1 MWGEPEM
8 AASSNNRPALV
19 PERATSFFTADGVQL
34 GGTWFLPLEGTPVL
48 AAIVITCGGGI
59 PARFYHRLARFLA
72 ARGAAVLTFDYRGIG
87 ESRRGS
93 LKEMRTGVETWGA
106 ADLDAAFMLARQS
119 YPDAQFGAIA
129 HSVGALLLGAAQD
142 ARRLSKIVFLGPHT
156 GYWRDYARRW
166 RLPLYLAWHVLMP
179 AATRIVGYFPGKT
192 LGMGE
197 DLPPQVAMDWANR
210 RQPELVRG
218 RDDRRG
224 IAAIL
229 GMYHEVRAPTLAL
242 SASDDAFAPPR
253 AAERLLALYPNAPVT
268 YRLVTPASVNRRRLG
283 HLGYLSQSAGD
294 EIWTMASAWLLTV

>member
-1 MWGEPEM
+1 M
-8 AASSNNRPALV
+8 AAGPDNRSALV
-19 PERATSFFTADGVQL
+19 PEHATSFFTTDGVQL
-34 GGTWFLPLEGTPVL
+34 GGTWFLPLAATPVL
-48 AAIVITCGGGI
+48 AAIVITCGAGI

-87 ESRRGS
+87 QSRRGS
-93 LKEMRTGVETWGA
+93 LRGMRTGVDTWGA
-106 ADLDAAFMLARQS
+106 ADLDAAFMIARQI
-119 YPDAQFGAIA
+119 YPDAPLAAIA

-166 RLPLYLAWHVLMP
+166 RLPLYLTWHVLMP
-179 AATRIVGYFPGKT
+179 AATRIFGYFPGKT

-218 RDDRRG
+218 GNDRRG

-229 GMYHEVRAPTLAL
+229 GMYREVRAPTLAL
-242 SASDDAFAPPR
+242 SASDDAFAPPE
-253 AAERLLALYPNAPVT
+253 AAKRLTALYPNAPVT
-268 YRLVTPASVNRRRLG
+268 YRVVTPTSVNARRLG
-283 HLGYLSQSAGD
+283 HLGYLRQSTGD
-294 EIWTMASAWLLTV
+294 GIWTMTSSWLLAD

>member
-1 MWGEPEM
+1 M
-8 AASSNNRPALV
+8 AAGSDNHPALV
-19 PERATSFFTADGVQL
+19 PEHAMSFFTADGVQL
-34 GGTWFLPLEGTPVL
+34 GGTWFLPLVDMPVA

-87 ESRRGS
+87 DSRRGS
-93 LKEMRTGVETWGA
+93 LRGMRTGVDTWGA
-106 ADLDAAFMLARQS
+106 ADLDAAFMVARQT
-119 YPDAQFGAIA
+119 YPDAPLGAVA

-142 ARRLSKIVFLGPHT
+142 ARRLSRIVFLGPHT

-166 RLPLYLAWHVLMP
+166 RLPLYLTWHVLMP
-179 AATRIVGYFPGKT
+179 AATRIFGYFPGKT

-218 RDDRRG
+218 QDDLRG
-224 IAAIL
+224 ISAIL

-242 SASDDAFAPPR
+242 SASDDAFAPPE
-253 AAERLLALYPNAPVT
+253 AAKRLLALYPNARVT
-268 YRLVTPASVNRRRLG
+268 YRVVTPTSISARRLG
-283 HLGYLSQSAGD
+283 HLGYLRQSAGD
-294 EIWTMASAWLLTV
+294 EIWAMTASWLMAG